1 MKRTATA
8 LGFMLATTSL
18 ANADEGKY
26 QTLMLSGILLVQTNT
41 ETGQMRMC
49 RVDPKLVVSADP
61 VELSAPECGQWSSP
75 DKEEQ

>member
-26 QTLMLSGILLVQTNT
+26 HTLMLSGILLVQTNT

-49 RVDPKLVVSADP
+49 RVDPKLVVSGEP
-61 VELSAPECGQWSSP
+61 VELSAPECGQWSSLGR
-75 DKEEQ
+75 EEQ